1 MPPRKH
7 LMDFASLY
15 PSYSFSIHLE
25 PYRQLLRAID
35 KIGLGHLD
43 LAVEGD
49 RFQPRQ
55 QFLEQDAHLEL
66 GQILPEAEMRAIAE
80 RDMTVRLAV
89 AAKLVRLLEHV
100 LVAIAGGVAQ
110 HQPVTLCN
118 LAAAELGVSRGRA
131 HKMLDRGHPADCLV
145 DQARDQI
152 RIGLHLFELR
162 WV

>member
-25 PYRQLLRAID
+25 PYRQLFRAVD
-35 KIGLGHLD
+35 KIGLCHLD

-66 GQILPEAEMRAIAE
+66 GQILPEAEMRPVAE

-89 AAKLVRLLEHV
+89 AAKFVRLLEHV
-100 LVAIAGGVAQ
+100 LVAVAGRVTQ
-110 HQPVTLCN
+110 HQPVAFCN
-118 LAAAELGVSRGRA
+118 LSSAELGISRGRA
-131 HKMLDRGHPADCLV
+131 HEMLDRGHPADRLV
-145 DQARDQI
+145 DQARNQ
-152 RIGLHLFELR
+152 LR
-162 WV
+162 

>member
-25 PYRQLLRAID
+25 PYRQLFRAVD
-35 KIGLGHLD
+35 KIGLRHLD

-66 GQILPEAEMRAIAE
+66 GQILPEAEMRAVAE
-80 RDMTVRLAV
+80 GDMAVRLAV
-89 AAKLVRLLEHV
+89 ATKLIGLLEHV
-100 LVAIAGGVAQ
+100 LVAIARRVAT
-110 HQPVTLCN
+110 HQPVALCN
-118 LAAAELGVSRGRA
+118 FASAELGVGRGRA
-131 HKMLDRGHPADCLV
+131 HEMLDRGHPADRLV
-145 DQARDQI
+145 
-152 RIGLHLFELR
+152 
-162 WV
+162 